1 MKKQLISGLALI
13 LLLASCQNTNG
24 DKATTTTAQEVTEQK
39 GQTYTVEADKSSLK
53 WTGYHKGGLNPRYG
67 ILKSE
72 GTLSAENNAV
82 TGGSFTIDV
91 NSILT
96 DTASVDPAT
105 SGGKKSSDLDA
116 HLKSADFFDT
126 AKYPTAKFEITKVGP
141 FDATQGK
148 SVVAD
153 ATNTVSGNL
162 TIKDKTVNVTFPA
175 KITFN
180 GDEVTFYSKFTIQ
193 RQDWGL
199 TYGTEGNPQ
208 DWMIAQNVDIELNVT
223 AKNAK

>member
-1 MKKQLISGLALI
+1 
-13 LLLASCQNTNG
+13 
-24 DKATTTTAQEVTEQK
+24 
-39 GQTYTVEADKSSLK
+39 
-53 WTGYHKGGLNPRYG
+53 
-67 ILKSE
+67 
-72 GTLSAENNAV
+72 
-82 TGGSFTIDV
+82 
-91 NSILT
+91 
-96 DTASVDPAT
+96 
-105 SGGKKSSDLDA
+105 LDA
-116 HLKSADFFDT
+116 HLKSADFFDV

-141 FDATQGK
+141 FDAAQGK

>member
-1 MKKQLISGLALI
+1 MKKQLISGLALV
-13 LLLASCQNTNG
+13 LLFASCQNTNG
-24 DKATTTTAQEVTEQK
+24 DKAKTASAQEVTEQT
-39 GQTYTVEADKSSLK
+39 GQTYTLEADKSSLK

-67 ILKSE
+67 VLKSD
-72 GTLSAENNAV
+72 GTLSVENNAV
-82 TGGSFTIDV
+82 TGGSFTIDL
-91 NSILT
+91 NSIVT
-96 DTASVDPAT
+96 DSASVDPTTA
-105 SGGKKSSDLDA
+105 GGKKSTDLDG

-126 AKYPTAKFEITKVGP
+126 AKYPTAKFEITKVAP
-141 FDATQGK
+141 FDASQGK

-180 GDEVTFYSKFTIQ
+180 GDEVTFYSKFSIQ

-223 AKNAK
+223 AKNTK